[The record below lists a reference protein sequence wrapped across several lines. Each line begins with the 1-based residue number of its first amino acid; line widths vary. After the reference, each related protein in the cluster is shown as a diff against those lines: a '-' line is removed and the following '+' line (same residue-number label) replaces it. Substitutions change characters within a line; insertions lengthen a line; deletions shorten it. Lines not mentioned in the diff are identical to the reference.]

1 MDAIQAIE
9 SIEQLKTVLD
19 NFEEDKRRDHN
30 RDFSEL
36 TDKQSKRNYERLGTK
51 LEKTEIPAPFIFSYN
66 RVRLKEIKNFLK
78 VILVKVLGDKHEAL
92 IENLINMIKVNPN
105 ISIFAGDLESDLE
118 NGIYIPK
125 KIYISKELVSI
136 EVVVGANVIMRALLD
151 FFITKDFNHVIGN
164 IHYKEELNILMEY
177 IMAYEW
183 SRLMKEDIVEKH
195 AASRIFYLKQQMFKK
210 EEQKRAIEIFV

>member
-30 RDFSEL
+30 
-36 TDKQSKRNYERLGTK
+36 
-51 LEKTEIPAPFIFSYN
+51 IFSYN

-164 IHYKEELNILMEY
+164 IHYKEELNILM
-177 IMAYEW
+177 
-183 SRLMKEDIVEKH
+183 
-195 AASRIFYLKQQMFKK
+195 
-210 EEQKRAIEIFV
+210 